1 MALICS
7 CGAELPDDARF
18 CHRCGKPQRENDFVA
33 GAPAPEAI
41 PPPDPPAPPALLRV
55 SFSNPIAMRVALLCA
70 SLSALL
76 NFIPLVSFGC
86 CLWITGAGFLAS
98 VLYVRRTGLMLSVGD
113 GARLGG
119 ITGLLNFVLGLVL
132 TSFTLLAAR
141 AGGGV
146 REALRKSMERI
157 PAQDEVTR
165 QVVEFLTSPTGLAVV
180 LLSYV
185 VLGFILI
192 VSLATAG
199 GALGAKVMEKE

>member
-7 CGAELPDDARF
+7 CGAELPDHARF
-18 CHRCGKPQRENDFVA
+18 CLSCGKPQRENDFVGGMTA
-33 GAPAPEAI
+33 EEPV
-41 PPPDPPAPPALLRV
+41 PPAPALAPPVLSSV
-55 SFSNPIAMRVALLCA
+55 SFSNPIAVRVALLCA

-86 CLWITGAGFLAS
+86 CLWVSGAGFLAS
-98 VLYVRRTGLMLSVGD
+98 VLYIRRTGLMLSVGD

-119 ITGLLNFVLGLVL
+119 ITGLLTFVIGLVL
-132 TSFTLLAAR
+132 TAFTLLAAR

-146 REALRKSMERI
+146 REALRQSMERI
-157 PAQDEVTR
+157 PAQDAVTR
-165 QVVEFLTSPTGLAVV
+165 QMVEFLTSSAGLAVV

-185 VLGFILI
+185 VLGLLLI

-199 GALGAKVMEKE
+199 GALGAKVMEKD

>member
-1 MALICS
+1 
-7 CGAELPDDARF
+7 
-18 CHRCGKPQRENDFVA
+18 
-33 GAPAPEAI
+33 
-41 PPPDPPAPPALLRV
+41 
-55 SFSNPIAMRVALLCA
+55 MRVALLCA

-86 CLWITGAGFLAS
+86 CLWISGAGFLAS
-98 VLYVRRTGLMLSVGD
+98 VLYTRRTGLMLSVGD

-119 ITGLLNFVLGLVL
+119 ITGLLSFVIGLVL
-132 TSFTLLAAR
+132 TAFTLLAAR
-141 AGGGV
+141 SGGGV
-146 REALRKSMERI
+146 REALRQSMARI

-165 QVVEFLTSPTGLAVV
+165 QMLEFLTSPAGLAIV

-185 VLGFILI
+185 VLGFVMI

>member
-7 CGAELPDDARF
+7 CGAELPDRARF
-18 CHRCGKPQRENDFVA
+18 CLHCGKPQREGDFVA
-33 GAPAPEAI
+33 GMTAEQA
-41 PPPDPPAPPALLRV
+41 PPPAAEPALPVLPPV

-76 NFIPLVSFGC
+76 NFIPFVGFGC
-86 CLWITGAGFLAS
+86 CLWVSGAGFLAA
-98 VLYVRRTGLMLSVGD
+98 VLYIRRTGLMLSVGD

-119 ITGLLNFVLGLVL
+119 ITGLLTFLMGLVL
-132 TSFTLLAAR
+132 TVVTLLAAR
-141 AGGGV
+141 GGGGV
-146 REALRKSMERI
+146 REALRKSMESV
-157 PAQDEVTR
+157 PAKDEITR
-165 QVVEFLTSPTGLAVV
+165 QMIEFLTSSTGLAVV

-185 VLGFILI
+185 VLGFLVI